1 MASDKMEKFDW
12 SIKQRLSDLLQKTRL
27 FQLDDELHTQ
37 FSFACVIQDRLKD
50 AIEYLDT
57 HLEAP
62 RHRNELYLF
71 MVYADNVFSAV
82 QEFFKLPLIKHKV
95 ENPYDD
101 KTRKGEDFRF
111 FKATF
116 KVAFPHTSEDKIP
129 TDDDFFKYFRALSFA
144 HPYETSRQKFIDKK
158 GGEIHY
164 SPFPLVRSD
173 TEFPVGADGDIGV
186 AVYSNGL
193 GEHKTPTYFN
203 ITLQCSTIKDFLISR
218 YNTLSNV
225 IDFLEKLLGEK
236 QRVLN
241 EFRVNRNKT
250 VGEVLLQIKENLEM
264 RKLDLNDITELIELW
279 KGDYSS
285 NSQKNEEAIKL
296 YKEALQNRM
305 EELCDAMDEAN
316 IDKVYGIMN
325 ELLRANLP
333 DDPSQPENGYR
344 NLNYYYG
351 NVVRICTSK
360 EENKEFLKK
369 NLSYLMDGYAQKW
382 VEMDADSMPNDVIL
396 KLLTIA
402 RFLEANSLSQKP
414 EFNGF

>member
-1 MASDKMEKFDW
+1 MKKFDW

-95 ENPYDD
+95 ENPYDG
-101 KTRKGEDFRF
+101 KTQKGEDFRF

-116 KVAFPHTSEDKIP
+116 KVAFPHTSEDEIP

-173 TEFPVGADGDIGV
+173 TEFPVDADGDIGV

-241 EFRVNRNKT
+241 EFRVDRTKT
-250 VGEVLLQIKENLEM
+250 VSEMLLQIKANLEA
-264 RKLDLNDITELIELW
+264 RCSDLNDITELTELW
-279 KGDYSS
+279 EGNYSAG
-285 NSQKNEEAIKL
+285 SQKNEEAIKL
-296 YKEALQNRM
+296 YKNALQARIG
-305 EELCDAMDEAN
+305 ELCDAMDRADIENAY
-316 IDKVYGIMN
+316 DIMN
-325 ELLRANLP
+325 KLLRANIP
-333 DDPSQPENGYR
+333 DDPLSPENGYR
-344 NLNYYYG
+344 GLNYHYG
-351 NVVRICTSK
+351 NVVKMCTS
-360 EENKEFLKK
+360 EEGYLAILKAGV
-369 NLSYLMDGYAQKW
+369 SYVMGGYAQKW
-382 VEMDADSMPNDVIL
+382 VEIDVDSMSKDVIL
-396 KLLTIA
+396 KLLTVA
-402 RFLEANSLSQKP
+402 RFLESDDILQSANS
-414 EFNGF
+414 